1 MSIQS
6 IICGFMN
13 EHIHHDNHVIQQMN
27 SILKEL
33 STSSL
38 NDFIFGIHIKYI
50 YIFILVL
57 TKCVDLCYFITV
69 PNI

>member
-33 STSSL
+33 STSAL

-50 YIFILVL
+50 YFHSSVN
-57 TKCVDLCYFITV
+57 KMC
-69 PNI
+69 